1 MDQRPLSFSQEAL
14 WFLCRL
20 QPASPFYNM
29 SRGYRLCGALERQ
42 ALENAF
48 ADVVRRHAILRTR
61 IVERDDRPE
70 LIVDPPQ
77 SRWTFETADVSGL
90 PTAQRQAEVSRLNLE
105 LARRPFDLAHDLPV
119 RARLTRLDETEHL
132 LHVVFH
138 HIVADRWSL
147 DRVFAPELAER
158 YADHL
163 AGDAAPMPELP
174 AQYWDFARR
183 QREELTEEKRRSRLR
198 YWWDSLIGAPAV
210 LEVPG
215 DRPRPPTRGFRGETY
230 AFSLPDSLVKGAHE
244 LSRQG
249 RTTMFMTMLTAF
261 AGAVAQS
268 SGTDDLI
275 IGVPVMSRGRFDHPE
290 LIGMFVNTLPLRID
304 LRGGPPALAA
314 LKRVRSAV
322 LGALGN
328 GELPFE
334 QIVAGLDIDRD
345 LSRNP
350 LIQVVFQFEDV
361 PPGARF
367 TEPEVFAEPV
377 GVSSRSIR
385 FDLEL
390 HMWLRADGGVSG
402 KAAYATDL
410 YDRDTI
416 ATLVSRIER
425 VLGAMVVSP
434 DQPLPGVAATRS
446 RRPSDGSA
454 TSVHGSATSVPRVR
468 RLDDRPD
475 AAVTAPDSVARPLTP
490 AERLVLDVW
499 QEVLDVTGI
508 RPGDN
513 FFHVGG
519 SSLRAT
525 RVAARLRQ
533 RLDLEVPLRLL
544 FQHRTAEKLAAALP
558 AAPKAAGGELTGIS
572 RPAMPPLSFG
582 QERLWFLD
590 QLVPSSTAYVMGT
603 GFRLVGDLDPVVLRR
618 ALDELVRRH
627 EVLRTSFPLD
637 VSGRPWQSVASATS
651 ATPIALPVVQVAQA
665 TDEDITDTVVRLA
678 RKRVEEGLPLASGP
692 LLRATLF
699 RFTPR
704 LHALV
709 LHIHHSVCDAVSL
722 NLIAREISALYT
734 AFVQGVPPDLPEPPL
749 QYADYATWQ
758 RQRAEGADAERE
770 IAHWRRRL
778 AGLTPLDLPTDRPR
792 PAVQNLTGGRY
803 SFSLPQDLTR
813 AMARSGE
820 DEDGTPYLVM
830 LAAWAALLARYCD
843 QDDVCVAT
851 PVDNRT
857 RPELEQLVGFF
868 ADTVVMRI
876 DFGGAPSFR
885 ELLHRVRDTF
895 LEAHEHRNVPFER
908 LVAELPVE
916 QDASRNP
923 LAQVA
928 LVLHDGRVP
937 AIGLGPVRAEPFG
950 LSNPATRFD
959 LELHMRIEADRTR
972 CLLTYAADLFDEKTV
987 ARMARHLVNLLGAAV
1002 ADPERPVSRLEL
1014 LEPEERHELLVT
1026 FNDTDIDLGGFAAL
1040 HELVEE
1046 QVRRSPDAPAVVF
1059 GDRTLSYSALD
1070 AGADHLAAHLRDLG
1084 AGAERIVAVC
1094 LERSFDLVMVLLAT
1108 LKSGAAFMPLSPDDP
1123 PGRLAALLG
1132 DASPAV
1138 LVTSESLRRRLP
1150 VVLPMDLPV
1159 VVVDAVRAEEPRPP
1173 APRAPVEPR
1182 RMAYVLYT
1190 SGSTGKPNGAVNTHE
1205 GIVNRLRWMQAQF
1218 PLDAGDAVLQKTPVT
1233 FDVCVWEFFWPLI
1246 SGARLVLA
1254 EPGGHRDPDYLARVI
1269 REQRI
1274 TTVHFVPSMLHL
1286 FLARPGVEEATA
1298 SLRRVLCSGEALDPG
1313 LQERC
1318 RRRIA
1323 ADLYNLYGPAEAA
1336 VDVAFWRCR
1345 RGPRPDTVPI
1355 GRPIANTQ
1363 LYVVDRHLQPVPAGV
1378 PGELCIGGVGVGRG
1392 YLGRDTLT
1400 ELRFPPD
1407 PFRPGPGRRLFRTG
1421 DRARHRPDGALEF
1434 LGRRDDQVKLRG
1446 VRMELGEIEAA
1457 LTAHPAV
1464 EAAAVALRADT
1475 PGGPQLVAYAVPE
1488 PRRAG
1493 VPRRLAGLDRTG
1505 RAVGQHRTVLPDG
1518 TPVFHRHGG
1527 ETAFMYGEIFPARTY
1542 APPGVRLPDR
1552 AVVFDV
1558 GANIGLFSLF
1568 AHRDCRDPLV
1578 YAFEPVPQVCDIL
1591 RLNAELHGIDA
1602 RVFDK
1607 ALGDRPGTAEFT
1619 FYPGVSMLSGR
1630 YADSRLDRQRMRTI
1644 ASKDLGPAAS
1654 GRDVEDILDARLG
1667 VTRMIRPVITLSSV
1681 IEEQEIARIDLLKI
1695 DVERGEL
1702 DVLAGITDG
1711 HWPLIRRIVIEVD
1724 DADGRLAAV
1733 LELLRSRGYTVAVD
1747 DSTGQ
1752 AAADGLRV
1760 VHASHASREAAG
1772 SREPAGPRG
1781 TGGCDGPVADSGR
1794 EDEADRLLGE
1804 EHGGPEERY
1813 ISPDRLA
1820 GDLLAFLR
1828 HRLPLP
1834 MVPSSVVFLD
1844 ELPLSPNGKTDRRRL
1859 PAPGDRPEQRGAVS
1873 PHDDTERALTELAEE
1888 LLGVSPLGVTDDFF
1902 ALGGH
1907 SILAAQLMAR
1917 VETAFGRR
1925 PSLAAF
1931 LREPTVEQLAGSLR
1945 ADRPPDPAP
1954 DGVVQLRAGTGDQ
1967 PPLFLFAPLGG
1978 GVLCYR
1984 DLVRHLPPGPAVF
1997 GLRAPG
2003 LDEGTSPENDLARLA
2018 ARQAAV
2024 VRRVWPTGPYRLAGW
2039 SFGGVVAFGVACELV
2054 REGLRV
2060 EPPVLIDSY
2069 PVAEPATAGH
2079 RAAEFVATFAR
2090 ERGLSAPPTPRRS
2103 AGTQDNDPLGWII
2116 SRLREIGVPPREI
2129 DDEEVARY
2137 WGVFDAAARAAE
2149 RHRPTRFPGPLLLL
2163 RPRRPGRPQA
2173 GPAGGWGALADGG
2186 VEVRRVPGD
2195 HFTVLGAEAA
2205 AELSRILTS

>member
-20 QPASPFYNM
+20 QPDSPFYNM
-29 SRGYRLCGALERQ
+29 SRGYRLCGTPERQ
-42 ALENAF
+42 ALEKAF

-70 LIVDPPQ
+70 LVVDPPPA
-77 SRWTFETADVSGL
+77 RWTFETADVRGL
-90 PTAQRQAEVSRLNLE
+90 PASQRQAEVSRLNLE
-105 LARRPFDLAHDLPV
+105 LARRPFDLAHELPV
-119 RARLTRLDETEHL
+119 RARLMRLDESEYV

-158 YADHL
+158 YAAHL
-163 AGDAAPMPELP
+163 AGDAAPMPEL
-174 AQYWDFARR
+174 AIQYWDFARR
-183 QREELTEEKRRSRLR
+183 QREELTEERRRSQRR

-215 DRPRPPTRGFRGETY
+215 DRPRPPTRAYRGETY
-230 AFSLPDSLVKGAHE
+230 PFSLPDSLVKGAHE

-304 LRGGPPALAA
+304 LRGGPPALTA

-350 LIQVVFQFEDV
+350 LIQIVFQFEDV

-367 TEPEVFAEPV
+367 TDPEVFAEPV

-385 FDLEL
+385 FDIEL
-390 HMWLRADGGVSG
+390 HMWLRPDGGVTG

-416 ATLVSRIER
+416 AALVRRIEG
-425 VLGAMVVSP
+425 VLGAMVAFP
-434 DQPLPGVAATRS
+434 DQPLPDVAA
-446 RRPSDGSA
+446 PS
-454 TSVHGSATSVPRVR
+454 HGSATSVPRVR

-475 AAVTAPDSVARPLTP
+475 VAASAPEAVARPLTP

-499 QEVLDVTGI
+499 QEVLDVSGI

-513 FFHVGG
+513 FFHIGG

-525 RVAARLRQ
+525 RVAARLRR

-558 AAPKAAGGELTGIS
+558 AAPKAAGVELTGIS

-590 QLVPSSTAYVMGT
+590 QLVPGSTAYVMGT
-603 GFRLVGDLDPVVLRR
+603 GFRLLGDLDPAVLRR
-618 ALDELVRRH
+618 TLDELVRRH

-637 VSGRPWQSVASATS
+637 ASGRPWQSVASAT
-651 ATPIALPVVQVAQA
+651 PVGLPVVEVAQA
-665 TDEDITDTVVRLA
+665 TDEGITDRDITDTVVRLA
-678 RKRVEEGLPLASGP
+678 RERVEEGFPLASGP

-734 AFVQGVPPDLPEPPL
+734 AFVQGTPSALPEPPL

-758 RQRAEGADAERE
+758 RQPAQVAEAERE
-770 IAHWRRRL
+770 IAHWRCRL

-792 PAVQNLTGGRY
+792 PAMQSLTGGRH
-803 SFSLPQDLTR
+803 SFDLPQDLTR

-820 DEDGTPYLVM
+820 GEDGTPYLVM

-876 DFGGAPSFR
+876 DLGGDPSFR
-885 ELLHRVRDTF
+885 ELLRRARDTF

-916 QDASRNP
+916 QDTSRNP

-928 LVLHDGRVP
+928 LVLHDNRVP
-937 AIGLGPVRAEPFG
+937 AIDLGPVRAEPFG

-959 LELHMRIEADRTR
+959 LELHMRLEADRTR

-987 ARMARHLVNLLGAAV
+987 ARMVRHLVNLLGAAV

-1014 LEPEERHELLVT
+1014 LAPEERHELLVS
-1026 FNDTDIDLGGFAAL
+1026 FNDTDLDFGGFAAL

-1059 GDRTLSYSALD
+1059 GDRVLSYSALD
-1070 AGADHLAAHLRDLG
+1070 AGADRLAAHLRDLG
-1084 AGAERIVAVC
+1084 ADAERIVAVC
-1094 LERSFDLVMVLLAT
+1094 LERSFDLVTALLAT

-1123 PGRLAALLG
+1123 SGRLAALLG

-1150 VVLPMDLPV
+1150 VDLPV
-1159 VVVDAVRAEEPRPP
+1159 AVVDAARAEEPRPP
-1173 APRAPVEPR
+1173 APRTAVEPR

-1205 GIVNRLRWMQAQF
+1205 GIVNRLRWMQTQF

-1274 TTVHFVPSMLHL
+1274 TTVHFVPSMLRL

-1318 RRRIA
+1318 GRGIA

-1355 GRPIANTQ
+1355 GHPIANTQ
-1363 LYVVDRHLQPVPAGV
+1363 LYVVDRHLQPVPMGV

-1392 YLGRDTLT
+1392 YLGRDALT

-1421 DRARHRPDGALEF
+1421 DRARHRPDGSLEF

-1464 EAAAVALRADT
+1464 EAAAVAVRADT
-1475 PGGPQLVAYAVPE
+1475 PGGPRLVAYAVPE

-1493 VPRRLAGLDRTG
+1493 VPWRLAGMHRTG

-1527 ETAFMYGEIFPARTY
+1527 ETAFMYGEIFTARTY

-1568 AHRDCRDPLV
+1568 AHRACRDPLV

-1602 RVFDK
+1602 RVFDQ
-1607 ALGDRPGTAEFT
+1607 ALGDRPGTAKFT

-1630 YADSRLDRQRMRTI
+1630 YADSPLDRQRVRTI
-1644 ASKDLGPAAS
+1644 ASRDLGSAVS

-1667 VTRMIRPVITLSSV
+1667 ATRMARPVITLSSV
-1681 IEEQEIARIDLLKI
+1681 IEEQGIARIDLLKI

-1702 DVLAGITDG
+1702 DVLAGIADG

-1733 LELLRSRGYTVAVD
+1733 LELLRSRGYTAAVD
-1747 DSTGQ
+1747 DGTGQ

-1760 VHASHASREAAG
+1760 VHASREGAG
-1772 SREPAGPRG
+1772 PSEPAGPRG
-1781 TGGCDGPVADSGR
+1781 TAGCAGPGTDSGR
-1794 EDEADRLLGE
+1794 EDEDGRLLGE
-1804 EHGGPEERY
+1804 DHGGSEERY
-1813 ISPDRLA
+1813 TSPERLS

-1834 MVPSSVVFLD
+1834 MVPSSLVFLD

-1859 PAPGDRPEQRGAVS
+1859 PVPGDGPEQRGAVS
-1873 PHDDTERALTELAEE
+1873 PRDDTERALAELAEG
-1888 LLGVSPLGVTDDFF
+1888 LLGVSPVGVTDDFF
-1902 ALGGH
+1902 TLGGH

-1931 LREPTVEQLAGSLR
+1931 LREPTVEQLAVSLH
-1945 ADRPPDPAP
+1945 ADRSPDPAP
-1954 DGVVQLRAGTGDQ
+1954 DGVVRLRAGTGDQ
-1967 PPLFLFAPLGG
+1967 PPLFFFAPLGG

-1984 DLVRHLPPGPAVF
+1984 DLVRHLPPGPAVY

-2003 LDEGTSPENDLARLA
+2003 LDEGTSPEDDLARLA

-2054 REGLRV
+2054 REGARV

-2069 PVAEPATAGH
+2069 PVVEPATAGH
-2079 RAAEFVATFAR
+2079 RAAEFVAAFVR
-2090 ERGLSAPPTPRRS
+2090 ERGPSALPTPRRS
-2103 AGTQDNDPLGWII
+2103 AGTKDDDPLGWII

-2129 DDEEVARY
+2129 DDEEIARY
-2137 WGVFDAAARAAE
+2137 WRVFDAAARAAE

-2195 HFTVLGAEAA
+2195 HFTVLGADAA
-2205 AELSRILTS
+2205 AELGRILTG

>member
-20 QPASPFYNM
+20 QPDSPFYNM

-48 ADVVRRHAILRTR
+48 ADVVRRHAILRSR

-77 SRWTFETADVSGL
+77 SRWTFETADVSAL
-90 PTAQRQAEVSRLNLE
+90 PASKRQAEVARLNLE
-105 LARRPFDLAHDLPV
+105 LARRPFDLARDLPV

-147 DRVFAPELAER
+147 DRVFAPELARR
-158 YADHL
+158 YAHHL
-163 AGDAAPMPELP
+163 AGDAAPMPELTT
-174 AQYWDFARR
+174 QYWDFARR
-183 QREELTEEKRRSRLR
+183 QREELTEERRRSRLR
-198 YWWDSLIGAPAV
+198 HWWDSLIGAPAV

-215 DRPRPPTRGFRGETY
+215 DRPRPPTRAFRGETY

-244 LSRQG
+244 LSRRS

-261 AGAVAQS
+261 AGAVAQAG
-268 SGTDDLI
+268 GTDDLI

-304 LRGGPPALAA
+304 LRGGPPVLAA

-367 TEPEVFAEPV
+367 TGPEPFAEPV
-377 GVSSRSIR
+377 GVSSKSIR

-390 HMWLRADGGVSG
+390 HMWLRPDGGVSG

-416 ATLVSRIER
+416 AALVRRIER
-425 VLGAMVVSP
+425 ILGAMVASP
-434 DQPLPGVAATRS
+434 DQPLPGVAA
-446 RRPSDGSA
+446 PS
-454 TSVHGSATSVPRVR
+454 HGSATTVPRVR
-468 RLDDRPD
+468 RLDDQPD
-475 AAVTAPDSVARPLTP
+475 VAVSAPDSVARPLTP

-590 QLVPSSTAYVMGT
+590 QLVPGSTAYVMGT

-627 EVLRTSFPLD
+627 EILRTSFPLD
-637 VSGRPWQSVASATS
+637 ASGRPWQSVASAM
-651 ATPIALPVVQVAQA
+651 PVELPVVEVSQA
-665 TDEDITDTVVRLA
+665 TDKDITDENITDAVVRLA
-678 RKRVEEGLPLASGP
+678 RERVEGGFPLASGP

-699 RFTPR
+699 RVTPR
-704 LHALV
+704 LHALA
-709 LHIHHSVCDAVSL
+709 LHLHHSVGDAVSL

-734 AFVQGVPPDLPEPPL
+734 AFAQGTPPALPEPPL

-758 RQRAEGADAERE
+758 RQRAQGAEAERE

-792 PAVQNLTGGRY
+792 PAVQSLTGGRY
-803 SFSLPQDLTR
+803 SFVLPQDLTR

-820 DEDGTPYLVM
+820 GEDGTPYLVM

-876 DFGGAPSFR
+876 DLGGDPSFR

-928 LVLHDGRVP
+928 LVLHDDRVP
-937 AIGLGPVRAEPFG
+937 ATVLGPVRAEPFG

-959 LELHMRIEADRTR
+959 LELHVRTEADRTR

-1002 ADPERPVSRLEL
+1002 ADPERPVSRLDL
-1014 LEPEERHELLVT
+1014 LEPEERHELLVS
-1026 FNDTDIDLGGFAAL
+1026 FNDTDMDLGGFAAL

-1046 QVRRSPDAPAVVF
+1046 QVRRSPEAPAVVF
-1059 GDRTLSYSALD
+1059 GDRVLSYSALD
-1070 AGADHLAAHLRDLG
+1070 AGADRLAAHLRDLG

-1094 LERSFDLVMVLLAT
+1094 LERSFDLVTALLAT

-1150 VVLPMDLPV
+1150 VDLPV
-1159 VVVDAVRAEEPRPP
+1159 AVVDAVGAQEPRSP
-1173 APRAPVEPR
+1173 APRTAVEPR

-1298 SLRRVLCSGEALDPG
+1298 TLRRVLCSGEALDPA

-1355 GRPIANTQ
+1355 GHPIANTQ
-1363 LYVVDRHLQPVPAGV
+1363 LYVVDRHLQPVPAGI

-1392 YLGRDTLT
+1392 YLGRDALT

-1464 EAAAVALRADT
+1464 ETAAVALREDT
-1475 PGGPQLVAYAVPE
+1475 PGGPRLVAYTVPE

-1493 VPRRLAGLDRTG
+1493 VPRRLAGMDRTG
-1505 RAVGQHRTVLPDG
+1505 RATGRHRTVLPDG
-1518 TPVFHRHGG
+1518 TPVFHQNGG
-1527 ETAFMYGEIFPARTY
+1527 ETAFMYSEIFTARTY
-1542 APPGVRLPDR
+1542 APPGARLPDR

-1568 AHRDCRDPLV
+1568 AHRDCRDPVV

-1602 RVFDK
+1602 RVCDK

-1619 FYPGVSMLSGR
+1619 FYPAVSLLSGR
-1630 YADSRLDRQRMRTI
+1630 YADARLDRRRVRTI
-1644 ASKDLGPAAS
+1644 ASRDLGPTAT
-1654 GRDVEDILDARLG
+1654 GRDVEDMLDARLG
-1667 VTRMIRPVITLSSV
+1667 ATRMTRPVLTLSSV
-1681 IEEQEIARIDLLKI
+1681 IEEQGIARIDLLKI

-1702 DVLAGITDG
+1702 DVLAGIADG
-1711 HWPLIRRIVIEVD
+1711 HWPLIRRIAIEVD
-1724 DADGRLAAV
+1724 DADGRLATV
-1733 LELLRSRGYTVAVD
+1733 LDLLRSRGYTVAVD
-1747 DSTGQ
+1747 DGTGQ
-1752 AAADGLRV
+1752 AADGLCV
-1760 VHASHASREAAG
+1760 VHA
-1772 SREPAGPRG
+1772 SREPAGPQG
-1781 TGGCDGPVADSGR
+1781 TGGGDAPGTDPGR
-1794 EDEADRLLGE
+1794 EDEAGRPPGGH
-1804 EHGGPEERY
+1804 HGDPEERY
-1813 ISPDRLA
+1813 TSPDRLA
-1820 GDLLAFLR
+1820 DGLIAFLR

-1834 MVPSSVVFLD
+1834 MVPSSLVFLD
-1844 ELPLSPNGKTDRRRL
+1844 ELPLSPNGKTDRRGL

-1873 PHDDTERALTELAEE
+1873 PRDDTERTLTELAQE
-1888 LLGVSPLGVTDDFF
+1888 LLGVSPVGVTDDFF
-1902 ALGGH
+1902 TLGGH

-1925 PSLAAF
+1925 ASLAAF
-1931 LREPTVEQLAGSLR
+1931 LKEPTVERLAGSLR
-1945 ADRPPDPAP
+1945 GDPPPGPVP
-1954 DGVVQLRAGTGDQ
+1954 DGVVRLRAGTGDQ

-1984 DLVRHLPPGPAVF
+1984 DLVRHLPPGPAVY

-2018 ARQAAV
+2018 ARQAAI
-2024 VRRVWPTGPYRLAGW
+2024 VRRVWPSGPYRLAGW
-2039 SFGGVVAFGVACELV
+2039 SFGGVVAFGVACELA

-2069 PVAEPATAGH
+2069 PVVEPATAGQ
-2079 RAAEFVATFAR
+2079 RAAEFVATLAR
-2090 ERGLSAPPTPRRS
+2090 ERGLPTPPTPQRS
-2103 AGTQDNDPLGWII
+2103 AAVQGGDPLGWIFG
-2116 SRLREIGVPPREI
+2116 RLREIGVPPREI
-2129 DDEEVARY
+2129 DEEEVARY
-2137 WGVFDAAARAAE
+2137 WRVFDAAARAAE

-2163 RPRRPGRPQA
+2163 RPQRPGRPQA
-2173 GPAGGWGALADGG
+2173 GPAGGWGTLADGG

-2195 HFTVLGAEAA
+2195 HFTVLGADAA
-2205 AELSRILTS
+2205 AELGRTLSPGP